1 MSLSWYL
8 LEPSANDMVE
18 VIAFWNLYG
27 RTHGYQLVPTV
38 SNVGETNG
46 YVPKRYHFKTLE
58 EATEMISLHFVSN
71 EERIEISRII
81 NDFQICNYIK
91 SFQKLVQELL

>member
-1 MSLSWYL
+1 
-8 LEPSANDMVE
+8 MVE

-27 RTHGYQLVPTV
+27 RTHGCLLVPTV
-38 SNVGETNG
+38 SNVGGPT
-46 YVPKRYHFKTLE
+46 VMFQKYHFKSLE

>member
-27 RTHGYQLVPTV
+27 RTHGHQLVPTV
-38 SNVGETNG
+38 SNVGGPT
-46 YVPKRYHFKTLE
+46 V
-58 EATEMISLHFVSN
+58 M
-71 EERIEISRII
+71 
-81 NDFQICNYIK
+81 
-91 SFQKLVQELL
+91 FQKDIISKL

>member
-38 SNVGETNG
+38 SNVGGPT
-46 YVPKRYHFKTLE
+46 VMFQRYHFKTLE
-58 EATEMISLHFVSN
+58 EATEMISFTFC
-71 EERIEISRII
+71 I
-81 NDFQICNYIK
+81 
-91 SFQKLVQELL
+91 